1 MGIVTLND
9 SVGPLVRLGGGARG
23 PAVFSDMGRCCAALG
38 TSSTRL

>member
-23 PAVFSDMGRCCAALG
+23 PAVFSDMGQAG
-38 TSSTRL
+38 WKTRTISAP